1 MSIIHNNGGKK
12 FQVKVRLS
20 KTSDKDIQRLN
31 LPTLYPN
38 QAVTRIFAVNVA
50 RWDSVSPETI
60 INAMKNI
67 RPDILL
73 LNEYTPY
80 PESGI
85 INSSNGRTLVS
96 SNFNYVDDNLKRVA
110 DLNHSAKV
118 RDSSTDAKWDGKAT
132 YVHERLDLKNISSV
146 TLKQGS
152 HTIKTIIRID
162 KNTKVVIYNAGT
174 LSVKSVLKRLEE
186 DINDERKNGNDNII
200 VTGLCSSNIDKDDA
214 YAFLMCTSG
223 MIMINDQEEGSL
235 YKCWASLELF
245 RTTYIKIHHHVGTP
259 LPPHMMCIDITPR
272 ILKRTEHITELHLL
286 APTLENLL
294 SYQADILQLGGPHVM
309 HMLNAGHVPAHMK
322 HIMYTNY
329 VTNRRIVN
337 PLSNIMHKDF
347 SIFEYILGTYA
358 KIDHIKN
365 DVVVCAHNGWWFIE
379 IDDHIYF
386 WGYMVNGDSSNNK
399 HSLYLHYNMKY
410 EPNYHPELGKWL
422 LLSTTPQ
429 KVKVEVAT
437 NFYHKIKTLKLLRHF
452 NRNTDLDLCSLLTC
466 VPRNIYED
474 NKTIIK
480 YYEDLFTRT
489 KRKDGVTL
497 DCIKKKHD
505 IWNKFRPLQ
514 LSIGHVPINKRISS
528 HTDYLELWKPLFSYF
543 NQIMKM
549 GDILPPNDLVLFRSQ
564 GPYPGFISSHPLN
577 QLKEGDTVQTIS
589 FAYTT
594 FRPNIQTIVLSKSF
608 ESELII
614 NIPADMVKEMF
625 ILSTT
630 SHNILKPRNMPC
642 IFLRDEVVIPPFA
655 VFKIRKITTGLVE
668 IPVRSSSKKHL
679 VHSGTAGTNISKVKM
694 LLKDTFYKDGLQL
707 ARHFYVLDFK
717 GFSKKAIKTFDTSFG
732 TSFEEDYKD
741 RTLVP

>member
-1 MSIIHNNGGKK
+1 MSIIHNNGGIK

-20 KTSDKDIQRLN
+20 KTSDNYNQFN
-31 LPTLYPN
+31 VPTRHHN
-38 QAVTRIFAVNVA
+38 QAVTRIFAINVA

-60 INAMKNI
+60 VNAIKNI

-73 LNEYTPY
+73 LNQYTPY

-85 INSSNGRTLVS
+85 INSVNGNTLIS
-96 SNFNYVDDNLKRVA
+96 SNFKYVDDNLYRIA
-110 DLNHSAKV
+110 DLKHSAKV

-132 YVHERLDLKNISSV
+132 YVHERLDLKKVSSV

-152 HTIKTIIRID
+152 HTIKTVIHID
-162 KNTKVVIYNAGT
+162 KNTNMVLYNAGA
-174 LSVKSVLKRLEE
+174 LSTRSVLKRLEE
-186 DINDERKNGNDNII
+186 DINDERKNGNNNII
-200 VTGLCSSNIDKDDA
+200 VTGLHNIRDDDA
-214 YAFLMCTSG
+214 YAFLMCESG
-223 MIMINDQEEGSL
+223 MIMINDQEKEKGF
-235 YKCWASLELF
+235 YKCWVSLELF
-245 RTTYIKIHHHVGTP
+245 RTKYINLHDSNTI
-259 LPPHMMCIDITPR
+259 PHMMCIDITPR
-272 ILKRTEHITELHLL
+272 ILKQIEHITELHLL

-294 SYQADILQLGGPHVM
+294 SYQPDIIQLGGPHVI
-309 HMLNAGHVPAHMK
+309 HMLDAGHVPAHMK

-329 VTNRRIVN
+329 VSNRRIVN

-365 DVVVCAHNGWWFIE
+365 DVVVCAHNGWWFID

-386 WGYMVNGDSSNNK
+386 WGYMVDDELSKK

-422 LLSTTPQ
+422 LCNHQ
-429 KVKVEVAT
+429 KVTLDVAT
-437 NFYHKIKTLKLLRHF
+437 NFYHKIKSLKLLRHF
-452 NRNTDLDLCSLLTC
+452 NRNTDLDICSLLNEDT
-466 VPRNIYED
+466 RNIYED
-474 NKTIIK
+474 NKIIIK
-480 YYEDLFTRT
+480 YYEDIFART
-489 KRKDGVTL
+489 KRNEGLTL

-543 NQIMKM
+543 NQIMKTA
-549 GDILPPNDLVLFRSQ
+549 DILPPNDLVLFRSQ

-594 FRPNIQTIVLSKSF
+594 FLPNIQTIVLSKSF

-614 NIPADMVKEMF
+614 KIPADMVKEMF
-625 ILSTT
+625 ILSTK

-668 IPVRSSSKKHL
+668 IPVRSSTKKHL

-694 LLKDTFYKDGLQL
+694 LIKDRFYKEGLQL

-717 GFSKKAIKTFDTSFG
+717 GFSRKAIKTFDTSFG
-732 TSFEEDYKD
+732 TTFEEDFKD